1 MPEDVPVVDDP
12 APLTLPTD
20 VVPSQEI
27 ESPAAM
33 DAPPPPVEPLLGFD
47 TFVQTAG
54 MTRPRQ
60 AGLRRWM
67 FLQGIDPHGHYPLA
81 GWRGFLRETLAH
93 H

>member
-1 MPEDVPVVDDP
+1 MPGDVVTSDDP
-12 APLTLPTD
+12 TPLTISPDTEPSLEIEPAMVPET
-20 VVPSQEI
+20 VPSV
-27 ESPAAM
+27 
-33 DAPPPPVEPLLGFD
+33 VEPLLGFD

-54 MTRPRQ
+54 MTRPIQ